1 MERYAIFVRRE
12 ERMLSFKDFLAK
24 EVKPA
29 LGCTDTGS
37 VALAAARAC
46 KELPDR
52 EDIASIRVTV
62 SGSIYKNGMAVGI
75 PGARGAKGN
84 AMAAAMGA
92 ICGDP
97 DLGLEVLRSSSKE
110 NVEKAEKWV
119 QEERVTIYC
128 DPDRSGVY
136 VLASIFTPGH
146 KADCLVSGN
155 YNHIEKVV
163 ADGVTVMEDIS
174 DSSISSIGYEDD
186 GFPQLFAEALKMVD
200 EMDDD
205 DKKFLLSGIEMNIA
219 VAEGGFKPGDVC
231 SAYGECVQGSKFGR
245 TLRDIFVLEKNDD
258 IALKIR
264 SFTAAAADAR
274 MSGILLPV
282 MSSAGSGNHG
292 ITAILPV
299 AILGKYLKKSE
310 DEMAKALAISHIST
324 SFVKRRLGRMSVVC
338 GCSVAAGAGSAA
350 GMTYLLGGTE
360 DQMADAMQLL
370 LSNLAGMLCDGAKES
385 CALKVSSASSEA
397 YFAARWA
404 VAGQKLGIPQGVFG
418 SSIEETIE
426 NVARVTREGMKN
438 VDRVIIEILDQR
450 HRPSAENL

>member
-1 MERYAIFVRRE
+1 
-12 ERMLSFKDFLAK
+12 MLTLKDFLAK

-29 LGCTDTGS
+29 LGCTDPAA
-37 VALAAARAC
+37 VALAVARAC
-46 KELPDR
+46 KELPNK
-52 EDIASIRVTV
+52 EEVASIRATV

-75 PGARGAKGN
+75 PGTRGARGN
-84 AMAAAMGA
+84 VMAAAMGA
-92 ICGDP
+92 ICGDS
-97 DLGLEVLRSSSKE
+97 DLGLEVLRKSTVE
-110 NVEKAEKWV
+110 DVEKAEKWV
-119 QEERVTIYC
+119 NEERVTIYC

-136 VLASIFTPGH
+136 VLATVFTPGH
-146 KADCLVSGN
+146 KAVCLVSGN

-163 ADGVTVMEDIS
+163 VDGKTVMEDLFGTS
-174 DSSISSIGYEDD
+174 GSSIGFEDD
-186 GFPQLFAEALKMVD
+186 GFPPTFKEALKMAD

-205 DKKFLLSGIEMNIA
+205 DQKFLLSGIEMNMA
-219 VAEGGFKPGDVC
+219 VAEGGYKTTEVC
-231 SAYGECVQGSKFGR
+231 SSCGECVQGSRFGR
-245 TLRDIFVLEKNDD
+245 TLRDIFGSEDNEDVS
-258 IALKIR
+258 LKIR
-264 SFTAAAADAR
+264 SITAAAADAR

-292 ITAILPV
+292 ITAILPIAV
-299 AILGKYLKKSE
+299 LGKHLKKSE
-310 DEMAKALAISHIST
+310 SEIAVALAISHIST

-350 GMTYLLGGTE
+350 GMTYLLGGSE
-360 DQMADAMQLL
+360 EQMADAMQLL

-418 SSIEETIE
+418 SSIEETVE
-426 NVARVTREGMKN
+426 NVAKVTREGMKN

-450 HRPSAENL
+450 HRPTAENF